1 MQSLKITGTKVYCY
15 DPKYNKYMK
24 MGHKIGDIFIKSVEA
39 KHFML
44 KVNGYGLQADAF
56 DNFRKNGITRIRV
69 HEVHTGNT
77 YMSHV
82 DEWDVNGKRADYGRG
97 RQIFLSLKY
106 MHLQTKAMKEKE
118 AELLERTRREV
129 EQERLFR

>member
-24 MGHKIGDIFIKSVEA
+24 MGTKLGDIFIKSVEA
-39 KHFML
+39 KHLML

-56 DNFRKNGITRIRV
+56 DNFKAQGITKVRI
-69 HEVHTGNT
+69 HENHTGNT
-77 YMSHV
+77 YTTHV
-82 DEWDVNGKRADYGRG
+82 DEWLANGKRADYGRG

-106 MHLQTKAMKEKE
+106 MHLITPEMKA
-118 AELLERTRREV
+118 R
-129 EQERLFR
+129 EQEVREKQVQLAEQKKLL